1 MLSTPRSIFSNMYF
15 LAALI
20 IVAILLIAALKF
32 FFTYIANQYSNTT
45 RHSSFLTTVLLRA
58 HVKHVDKLWNPTF

>member
-32 FFTYIANQYSNTT
+32 FFTYTANQYVQHNKTFLFSN
-45 RHSSFLTTVLLRA
+45 HGSFASTCKTCGQTL
-58 HVKHVDKLWNPTF
+58 